1 MTIKTMPLMV
11 AAITLLALPACT
23 GSQRTTDLPPGKYE
37 SETSSVNADGTKTT
51 RSTTTE
57 VEQDSDG
64 DKSATT
70 ETKTTRD
77 PKGLF
82 NKQTSTSTTKT
93 TEDRY

>member
-1 MTIKTMPLMV
+1 MTKTLTLMTAAV
-11 AAITLLALPACT
+11 ALLAIPACT
-23 GSQRTTDLPPGKYE
+23 QSQRATDLPPGKYE
-37 SETSSVNADGTKTT
+37 SQTSSVNADGTKTT

-57 VEQDSDG
+57 VDQDRDG

-82 NKQTSTSTTKT
+82 NKQTSKTTTKT